1 MGMRIRC
8 QASVDTAV
16 VDVWQREVGQLSGRR
31 FCHRLAASK
40 DLVLRLELCRKL
52 EKHLGCVNT
61 VSFNAC
67 GDILV
72 SGSDDRQVVLWD
84 WENGSVKLA
93 FHSGHQGN
101 VFQAKIMPFSGDHS
115 IVTCAADGQV
125 RHAQIRENGEVETEM
140 LAKHQ
145 GRAHKLAVEPGSPH
159 IFYTCGEDGLVQHFD
174 LRTRSATELFNC
186 PPLEDRAAYMPV
198 VHLNAIAID
207 PRNPNLFAV
216 AGSDEYTRLYDIRKY
231 KWDTST
237 DFSDPADYFCPPH
250 LIGDDQVGITGLAF
264 SDQSELLVTYNDE
277 FIYLFARDMGLGP
290 NIEKP
295 SADCYE
301 KINPQ
306 VYKGHRNCETVKGV
320 NFFGP
325 RCEYVVSGSDCGR
338 IFIWK
343 KKGGELIHVLEAD
356 KHVVNCIEP
365 HPHSTVLASSGIE
378 RDIKIFTPKAIE
390 KATLPTNIGQVRVR
404 SHIRW
409 FAFDDDI
416 TDTDDEEEEDDD
428 DEDDDGDYFCDHLD
442 AEDEEH
448 ESEDNEDDEDSD
460 EDDEDMDDDD
470 VDNIN
475 DDHNCEDDDNKDDD
489 DFVDKYDDDATNS
502 DSHFLC
508 SAETQR

>member
-1 MGMRIRC
+1 MC
-8 QASVDTAV
+8 AFQ
-16 VDVWQREVGQLSGRR
+16 
-31 FCHRLAASK
+31 

-145 GRAHKLAVEPGSPH
+145 GRAHKLAVESGSPH

-428 DEDDDGDYFCDHLD
+428 DENDDGDYFCEHLD

-489 DFVDKYDDDATNS
+489 DFVDKYDDDDDDDATNS